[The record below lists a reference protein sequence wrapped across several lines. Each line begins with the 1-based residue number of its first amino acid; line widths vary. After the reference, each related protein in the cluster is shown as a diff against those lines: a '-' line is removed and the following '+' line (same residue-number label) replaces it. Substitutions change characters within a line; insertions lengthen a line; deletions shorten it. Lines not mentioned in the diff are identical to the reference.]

1 VGQTINLHIECLIHP
16 LTRVVLT
23 SCPDIDKLKFVVHLC
38 ICRINTA
45 AGADVGINS
54 HRAGVGESGHV
65 LCCLDIPRAMLYF
78 VSLPGFNQMSQTKA
92 QASRKSFT
100 PLGIIFALLGV
111 ALFTY
116 FVKKAGVSQISDGIR
131 RLGSGFLLVIAI
143 SGVRQ
148 VARSIA
154 WTLCVEA
161 PHRLRFWDAFRARV
175 MGDAIGNVLPFA
187 SFVIS
192 EPAKPALIRD
202 RLPLM
207 AGLSA
212 IAIENIFYSFS
223 VAVFICSG
231 MIALLLSFSLPKGFQ
246 VGSFIV
252 LGVILIV
259 ITLGTLFIR
268 KEVRF
273 ISGTAGLLHRRGL
286 NVKWVEKG
294 RTLEDRIYGF
304 YRNHQQRFIPILLLQ
319 ACFHLAGVCEIYV
332 VLSFISPLQP
342 PTFLTAFILESVNRV
357 ITMGFKFIPLRMGVD
372 EAGTGKVSKILLFT
386 EVTGVTLAIV
396 RKARDVFWSAVGMA
410 LLLQRGLSLR
420 AVARDAEAALAEQ
433 ARETAVT
440 GVLDS

>member
-1 VGQTINLHIECLIHP
+1 
-16 LTRVVLT
+16 
-23 SCPDIDKLKFVVHLC
+23 
-38 ICRINTA
+38 
-45 AGADVGINS
+45 
-54 HRAGVGESGHV
+54 
-65 LCCLDIPRAMLYF
+65 
-78 VSLPGFNQMSQTKA
+78 MSQTKA
-92 QASRKSFT
+92 QDSRKRFT
-100 PLGIIFALLGV
+100 PLGIVFALAGL

-116 FVKKAGVSQISDGIR
+116 FVKRAGVGQISDGIR
-131 RLGSGFLLVIAI
+131 RLGAGFLLVIAI
-143 SGVRQ
+143 SAVRQ
-148 VARSIA
+148 IARSIA
-154 WTLCVEA
+154 WSLCVEA
-161 PHRLRFWDAFRARV
+161 PYRLRFWDAFRARV

-212 IAIENIFYSFS
+212 IAIENIFYSLS

-231 MIALLLSFSLPKGFQ
+231 MIALLLRFSLPRGFQ
-246 VGSFIV
+246 IGSFIV
-252 LGVILIV
+252 LGIILVV

-268 KEVRF
+268 KQVRF
-273 ISGTAGLLHRRGL
+273 ISGTTRLLHRRGL
-286 NVKWVEKG
+286 DVKWVEKS
-294 RTLEDRIYGF
+294 RTLEDKIYGF
-304 YRNHQQRFIPILLLQ
+304 YRNHRSRFIPILLLQ
-319 ACFHLAGVCEIYV
+319 AIFHLAGVCEIYL
-332 VLSFISPLQP
+332 VLLFISPQQP

-357 ITMGFKFIPLRMGVD
+357 ITMAFKFIPLRMGVD

-440 GVLDS
+440 PVPAREVV